1 MKALQL
7 VTSESPFFTQQVR
20 ALELNG
26 VSCTTVSLPDRDGDR
41 RDRASYLRFYARV
54 LEESLGDYDVVH
66 ANYGL
71 VGLFALAQPK
81 RPVVLTLW
89 GSEIMGHAAWLDEVS
104 ALAARRS
111 DAVVAPSE
119 AVSEHLKCPHSVV
132 PFGVDATRFRP
143 KPRADARDELG
154 WDRDERVVLFPYDP
168 DRDVKN
174 HPLAERVVERVP
186 QDVTLK
192 AVYDAPHEDVPT
204 YMNASDAVLV
214 TSRRESGPMVV
225 KEAATCNVPVVA
237 TDVGFVAESLDGVA
251 HSHVCDGEDELVEG
265 LANVLDA
272 DERSDGRE
280 RLEAASLER
289 MGERLV
295 EVYEDALER
304 STDRSAADRPSGRAD
319 A

>member
-1 MKALQL
+1 MNVLQL
-7 VTSESPFFTQQVR
+7 VTTESPFFTQQVR
-20 ALELNG
+20 ALEKNG
-26 VSCTTVSLPDRDGDR
+26 VSCTTVSLPARGGER
-41 RDRASYLRFYARV
+41 RSRSSYLRFYARI

-71 VGLFALAQPK
+71 VGLLALAQPK
-81 RPVVLTLW
+81 RPVVLSLW
-89 GSEIMGHAAWLDEVS
+89 GSEIMGHAEWLDEVS

-119 AVSEHLKCPHSVV
+119 AVSEHLECSHSVV
-132 PFGVDATRFRP
+132 PFGIDASRFQP
-143 KPRADARDELG
+143 TSRAAARDELG

-168 DRDVKN
+168 DREVKN

-225 KEAATCNVPVVA
+225 KEAAMCNVPVVA

-251 HSHVCDGEDELVEG
+251 HSRVCDAEDELVEG
-265 LANVLDA
+265 LASVLAA

-280 RLEAASLER
+280 QLEATSLEQ

-295 EVYEDALER
+295 DVYEDVLER
-304 STDRSAADRPSGRAD
+304 SADRATADRPSGRAD

>member
-1 MKALQL
+1 VKALQL